1 MCKAK
6 FTCPPPTR
14 HELMASFTGPELG
27 TLVSPNPN
35 PEPNPNPD
43 PDPNPEP
50 NLGALVSEGCVIGAH
65 EVFTEELE
73 RQMASMPPFTQA
85 ASSYAHWCGG
95 CYLITTIS
103 QAG

>member
-27 TLVSPNPN
+27 ALVNPN
-35 PEPNPNPD
+35 RNPD

-65 EVFTEELE
+65 EVFPEDVRLGLALGL
-73 RQMASMPPFTQA
+73 RVRARARFS
-85 ASSYAHWCGG
+85 
-95 CYLITTIS
+95 
-103 QAG
+103 